1 MANVTVIQPTIIEEK
16 MNKIRIAAYCRVS
29 SDSADQLN
37 SFMAQMS
44 YYSEKFNCSENDELV
59 DIYADE
65 GLTGTKIDKREEFK
79 RMLCDCRKGK
89 IDKIITKSI
98 SRFSRNTKDC
108 LVTLR
113 ELKELGISVFFEKEQ
128 IDTGMMTSEMMVAMM
143 GSMAQEESIS
153 ISNNVGWGIK
163 KRMED
168 GSFIASSVPYGYIL
182 ENGILKIHDEQ
193 AKDVK
198 KIFKLFLSGLGA
210 YAIAQQLNAEGRR
223 KEGLIWNKNTIRYI
237 LSNEKYIG
245 DCLFQKWYTP
255 NVLPFRCVENKGIAD
270 KYYVQNHHEQII
282 SHDDFNNVQKV
293 LNQRG
298 QSRIGKENR
307 EYSFSNKIYC
317 GNCNTLFKRKKRK
330 NETYWVCRNH
340 DDKAENCPSK
350 QVSESILKS
359 VFINFYNKLKSN
371 YKIILIPVLNQLGEL
386 KLKKFN
392 GNTKILEINKEI
404 AELKEQSHVLSR
416 LQRKGFIDS
425 ALFIEQSTE
434 INGKID
440 KLSKELRQITRL
452 EQEDEVIDSVKMLIN
467 LMEKDNDLMQE
478 FNENIFESIVEKM
491 ILKSESELEFQ
502 LLGGLKFTERIGVQ

>member
-1 MANVTVIQPTIIEEK
+1 
-16 MNKIRIAAYCRVS
+16 
-29 SDSADQLN
+29 
-37 SFMAQMS
+37 
-44 YYSEKFNCSENDELV
+44 
-59 DIYADE
+59 
-65 GLTGTKIDKREEFK
+65 
-79 RMLCDCRKGK
+79 
-89 IDKIITKSI
+89 
-98 SRFSRNTKDC
+98 
-108 LVTLR
+108 
-113 ELKELGISVFFEKEQ
+113 
-128 IDTGMMTSEMMVAMM
+128 MMTSEMMVAMM

-153 ISNNVGWGIK
+153 ISNNVRWGIK

-168 GSFIASSVPYGYIL
+168 GSFIASSVPYGYVI

-193 AKDVK
+193 AKVVK
-198 KIFKLFLSGLGA
+198 GIFKLFLSGFGT
-210 YAIAQQLNAEGRR
+210 YAIAQQFNAEGKR
-223 KEGLIWNKNTIRYI
+223 KEGMLWGKNAVRYI

-255 NVLPFRCVENKGIAD
+255 NVLPFRCIENKGIAD

-282 SHDDFNNVQKV
+282 SHDDFNNVQKI

-298 QSRIGKENR
+298 KSRIGKENC
-307 EYSFSNKIYC
+307 EYIFSNKIYC

-330 NETYWVCRNH
+330 SDTYWVCRNH
-340 DDKAENCPSK
+340 DDNADNCSSK

-359 VFINFYNKLKSN
+359 AFSKLYNKLKEN

-386 KLKKFN
+386 KLKKFS
-392 GNTKILEINKEI
+392 GDTKIIEINKEI

-416 LQRKGFIDS
+416 LQTKGFIDS

-440 KLSKELRQITRL
+440 KLSRELRQLTRL
-452 EQEDEVIDSVKMLIN
+452 DDEDEVIDSVKILIN
-467 LMEKDNDLMQE
+467 LMEKDNVLLQE

-502 LLGGLKFTERIGVQ
+502 LIGGLKFTERIGVK